1 MITLIPQSSAP
12 NPFQLSKL
20 YNSNCL
26 FKSSISPIRVK
37 FTLKRRRFHI
47 QASSLVLP
55 LLPFPIDQV
64 LVPSEAKTLHLYEAR
79 YLALLEESLFKKKKL
94 FVHFVLDPIMLS
106 DTSEEAS
113 FAARYGCLVKIDKVE
128 QLEVGALVSI
138 RGVGRVKILEFKQ
151 ASCFIHFYQVRPGN
165 LVFSNFYSVLIGFLL
180 THDAVYHIGGRRD
193 LGPLMWQVISDS
205 QGVIIGKESLTGCVQ
220 TDLDCGRY
228 RYKDVATN
236 RRRLYYPSWLDKRFV
251 PQEALMQT
259 QTANS
264 LIWAETAPDLDCDDA
279 FIPSVAER
287 VSFSALQAV
296 SGGTK
301 LEWLKLQKEK
311 VTAMEMKDTLE
322 RLNKSIELVKN
333 NISTVAAKLAIQSV
347 L

>member
-1 MITLIPQSSAP
+1 MITVIPQSSAP
-12 NPFQLSKL
+12 NPFQLSQL

-37 FTLKRRRFHI
+37 FTLKRRHFRI

-113 FAARYGCLVKIDKVE
+113 FAARYGCLVKIEKVE

-151 ASCFIHFYQVRPGN
+151 VEPY
-165 LVFSNFYSVLIGFLL
+165 
-180 THDAVYHIGGRRD
+180 
-193 LGPLMWQVISDS
+193 
-205 QGVIIGKESLTGCVQ
+205 LTGVLVPQ
-220 TDLDCGRY
+220 QD
-228 RYKDVATN
+228 DVSLEITEVNIKVLELKEALHSLN
-236 RRRLYYPSWLDKRFV
+236 RLEIKLKV

-264 LIWAETAPDLDCDDA
+264 LIWAETALDLDCEDA

-301 LEWLKLQKEK
+301 SEWLKLQKEK

-333 NISTVAAKLAIQSV
+333 NSSMVAAKLAIQSV

>member
-1 MITLIPQSSAP
+1 MITVIPQSSAL
-12 NPFQLSKL
+12 NPFQLSQL

-26 FKSSISPIRVK
+26 FQSSISPIRVK

-106 DTSEEAS
+106 ETLEEAS
-113 FAARYGCLVKIDKVE
+113 FAARYGCLVKIEKVE

-138 RGVGRVKILEFKQ
+138 RGVSRVKILEFKQ
-151 ASCFIHFYQVRPGN
+151 VEPY
-165 LVFSNFYSVLIGFLL
+165 
-180 THDAVYHIGGRRD
+180 
-193 LGPLMWQVISDS
+193 
-205 QGVIIGKESLTGCVQ
+205 LTGVFIPQ
-220 TDLDCGRY
+220 QD
-228 RYKDVATN
+228 DVSLEITEVHSKVLELKEALHSLN
-236 RRRLYYPSWLDKRFV
+236 RLEIKLKV

-264 LIWAETAPDLDCDDA
+264 LIWAETALDLECDNA

-287 VSFSALQAV
+287 VSFSALQVV

-301 LEWLKLQKEK
+301 SEWLKLQKEK
-311 VTAMEMKDTLE
+311 VRAMEMKDTVE
-322 RLNKSIELVKN
+322 RLKKSIELVKN
-333 NISTVAAKLAIQSV
+333 NINTVAAKLAIQSIR
-347 L
+347 

>member
-1 MITLIPQSSAP
+1 MITVIPQSSAL
-12 NPFQLSKL
+12 NPFQLSQL

-26 FKSSISPIRVK
+26 FQSSISPIRVK

-79 YLALLEESLFKKKKL
+79 YLALLEEVKKSLICFLSLFKKKKL

-106 DTSEEAS
+106 ETLEEAS
-113 FAARYGCLVKIDKVE
+113 FAARYGCLVKIEKVE

-138 RGVGRVKILEFKQ
+138 RGVSRVKILEFKQ
-151 ASCFIHFYQVRPGN
+151 VEPH
-165 LVFSNFYSVLIGFLL
+165 
-180 THDAVYHIGGRRD
+180 
-193 LGPLMWQVISDS
+193 
-205 QGVIIGKESLTGCVQ
+205 LTGVFIPQ
-220 TDLDCGRY
+220 QD
-228 RYKDVATN
+228 DVSLEITEVHSKVLELKEALHSLN
-236 RRRLYYPSWLDKRFV
+236 RLEIKLKV

-264 LIWAETAPDLDCDDA
+264 LIWAETALDLECDNA

-287 VSFSALQAV
+287 VSFSALQVV

-301 LEWLKLQKEK
+301 SEWLKLQKEK
-311 VTAMEMKDTLE
+311 VRAMEMKDTVE

-333 NISTVAAKLAIQSV
+333 NINTVAAKLAIQSIR
-347 L
+347 

>member
-1 MITLIPQSSAP
+1 MITVIPQSSAL
-12 NPFQLSKL
+12 NPFQLSQL

-26 FKSSISPIRVK
+26 FQSSISPIRVK

-79 YLALLEESLFKKKKL
+79 YLALLEE
-94 FVHFVLDPIMLS
+94 
-106 DTSEEAS
+106 
-113 FAARYGCLVKIDKVE
+113 VE

-138 RGVGRVKILEFKQ
+138 RGVSRVKILEFKQ
-151 ASCFIHFYQVRPGN
+151 VEPH
-165 LVFSNFYSVLIGFLL
+165 
-180 THDAVYHIGGRRD
+180 
-193 LGPLMWQVISDS
+193 
-205 QGVIIGKESLTGCVQ
+205 LTGVFIPQ
-220 TDLDCGRY
+220 QD
-228 RYKDVATN
+228 DVSLEITEVHSKVLELKEALHSLN
-236 RRRLYYPSWLDKRFV
+236 RLEIKLKV

-264 LIWAETAPDLDCDDA
+264 LIWAETALDLECDNA

-287 VSFSALQAV
+287 VSFSALQVV

-301 LEWLKLQKEK
+301 SEWLKLQKEK
-311 VTAMEMKDTLE
+311 VRAMEMKDTVE

-333 NISTVAAKLAIQSV
+333 NINTVAAKLAIQSIR
-347 L
+347 

>member
-1 MITLIPQSSAP
+1 MITVIPQSSAL
-12 NPFQLSKL
+12 NPFQLSQL

-26 FKSSISPIRVK
+26 FQSSISPIRVK

-106 DTSEEAS
+106 ETLEEAS
-113 FAARYGCLVKIDKVE
+113 FAARYGCLVKIEKVE

-138 RGVGRVKILEFKQ
+138 RGVSRVKILEFKQ
-151 ASCFIHFYQVRPGN
+151 VEPH
-165 LVFSNFYSVLIGFLL
+165 
-180 THDAVYHIGGRRD
+180 
-193 LGPLMWQVISDS
+193 
-205 QGVIIGKESLTGCVQ
+205 LTGVFIPQ
-220 TDLDCGRY
+220 QD
-228 RYKDVATN
+228 DVSLEITEVHSKVLELKEALHSLN
-236 RRRLYYPSWLDKRFV
+236 RLEIKLKV

-264 LIWAETAPDLDCDDA
+264 LIWAETALDLECDNA

-287 VSFSALQAV
+287 VSFSALQVV

-301 LEWLKLQKEK
+301 SEWLKLQKEK
-311 VTAMEMKDTLE
+311 VRAMEMKDTVE

-333 NISTVAAKLAIQSV
+333 NINTVAAKLAIQSIR
-347 L
+347 